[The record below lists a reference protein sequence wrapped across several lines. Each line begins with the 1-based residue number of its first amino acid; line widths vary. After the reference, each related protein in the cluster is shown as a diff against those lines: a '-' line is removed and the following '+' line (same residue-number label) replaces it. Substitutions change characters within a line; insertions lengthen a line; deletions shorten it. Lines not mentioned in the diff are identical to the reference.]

1 MLISFSLENWMC
13 FRDQVTFS
21 MIASKERQHLK
32 RLPRVEKFK
41 TNFLPVAAI
50 YGGNASGKTIFF
62 KALRFAQNL
71 VEDGTKPDGLIPVVP
86 FKLDPAYAT
95 KPSLFKFELLIEE
108 VVYEFSFSLTR
119 EFVLEE
125 KLVLI
130 NSKSEKIL
138 YHRKN
143 GKFTFE
149 STLSKQERLKFVSK
163 GTRDNQLFL
172 TNSISQNLSNFRAVY
187 DWFKKTLMLIEPS
200 SKFSFEE
207 LFFAEKD
214 PLGAFINMLLPLLDT
229 GVARLDA
236 ESIPLESASVPEQL
250 KLNLQKHMKEDH
262 VISLIG
268 HVDNEHLLV
277 TSSEGELLAKKLITY
292 HHSETGAEVKFDM
305 REESDGSRRV
315 IDLLPAFIDLARD
328 SKKVYIVDELD
339 RSLHTL
345 LTRSLLEFY
354 LSNCSRQ
361 TRSQLLFTTHDV
373 LLMDQDLLR
382 RDEMWVTE
390 RQPSGASSL
399 YSFSEYKD
407 VRYDKNVRKSYL
419 QGRLGGTP
427 RILLEATA
435 SNLELDSK
443 PEQST

>member
-13 FRDQVTFS
+13 FRDQANFS

-50 YGGNASGKTIFF
+50 YGGNASGKTNFF
-62 KALRFAQNL
+62 KALGVVQDL
-71 VEDGTKPDGLIPVVP
+71 VVDGTKPDDFIPVTP
-86 FKLDPAYAT
+86 FKLDPDCAA
-95 KPSLFKFELLIEE
+95 KPTHFKFELLIKE
-108 VVYEFSFSLTR
+108 VIYEFSFSLTR
-119 EFVLEE
+119 KSVLEE

-130 NSKSEKIL
+130 NSKSEKTL

-149 STLSKQERLKFVSK
+149 SSLPKQEELKFVSK

-187 DWFKKTLMLIEPS
+187 DWFKKTLVLIAPTS
-200 SKFSFEE
+200 RFNFKA
-207 LFFAEKD
+207 LFFAEED
-214 PLGAFINMLLPLLDT
+214 PLNIAINKLLPLLDT
-229 GVARLDA
+229 GVARLDT
-236 ESIPLESASVPEQL
+236 ENIPFENASVPEHL
-250 KLNLQKHMKEDH
+250 KLNLQERMKEGAA
-262 VISLIG
+262 VNLIG
-268 HVDNEHLLV
+268 HVGNEHLLV

-390 RQPSGASSL
+390 RQPSGTSSL

-427 RILLEATA
+427 RLLLDAAA
-435 SNLELDSK
+435 SNLELDNN